1 MKNIALIGTGRHG
14 SRYGQHIFSDLSGVQ
29 LAGISRQ
36 SSALGQEQAN
46 NWRTTFYDDWRSLVA
61 EPNVDAVIAVTPPVL
76 NLEVARECAR
86 LSKPLLIEKPLARNV
101 KEAEEILRIMEAAGA
116 ALTVGQTLRYNPVIQ
131 ALRAAL
137 PGMGQLY
144 SFYANQRLE
153 PSTLAWHDD
162 RNAAGAGVLFHTAVH
177 VFDALKTITGLRVR
191 RVMAQVRRI
200 HAKVLEDLVLASVEM
215 ENDVLGTIDVSKVGN
230 ARTGRFEFVCQG
242 GQLHGDQIHAGLEI
256 ITGNT
261 VSERQSFVQEPTILH
276 LLQDWRD
283 FLEGRGPN
291 PITGEEGLYAVRV
304 CEACLVSM
312 EEQRWV
318 EV

>member
-14 SRYGQHIFSDLSGVQ
+14 RRYGQHIFSDLAGVQ

-36 SSALGQEQAN
+36 SSALGKEQAN

-162 RNAAGAGVLFHTAVH
+162 RKAAGAGVLFHTAVH
-177 VFDALKTITGLRVR
+177 VFDALKTITGLRVK
-191 RVMAQVRRI
+191 RVMAQGRRI

>member
-14 SRYGQHIFSDLSGVQ
+14 SRYGQHIFRDLAGVQ

-36 SSALGQEQAN
+36 SSDLGHEQAN
-46 NWRTTFYDDWRSLVA
+46 NWQTTFFDNWRSLIA
-61 EPNVDAVIAVTPPVL
+61 EPNVDGVITVTPPAL

-101 KEAEEILRIMEAAGA
+101 KEAEEILRIMDAAGV
-116 ALTVGQTLRYNPVIQ
+116 ALTVAQTLRYNPVIQ

-153 PSTLAWHDD
+153 PSTLTWHDD

-177 VFDALKTITGLRVR
+177 VFDALKTITGLRVK
-191 RVMAQVRRI
+191 RVMAQGRQI
-200 HAKVLEDLVLASVEM
+200 HANVLEDLVLASVEM
-215 ENDVLGTIDVSKVGN
+215 ENGVLGTVDVSKVGN

-242 GQLHGDQIHAGLEI
+242 GQIHGDQIHAGLEI

-261 VSERQSFVQEPTILH
+261 VSERRSFVQEPTILH

-283 FLEGRGPN
+283 FLEGRRPN
-291 PITGEEGLYAVRV
+291 PITGEEGLSAVCV

-312 EEQRWV
+312 KEQRWV